1 MSYMLCVNQ
10 QQNRKEQVSTI
21 QVRGIG
27 ESACNKKIRMD
38 GVVTAARCK
47 LVTNSLGSLI
57 PWVTYQTLVTRKM
70 SSAEEVKHQNVTA
83 TGHKKSKSLMFSVAD
98 NMFRSSHANKN
109 PSCVYFQF
117 PISLLAPISLPPSF
131 RLVILPPQYIH
142 SFFLCIKQVQTTLKC
157 TGDCRCQ
164 TQ

>member
-1 MSYMLCVNQ
+1 MLCVNQ

-57 PWVTYQTLVTRKM
+57 LWVTYQTLVTRKM

-83 TGHKKSKSLMFSVAD
+83 TGHKKSKIPDILSGRQHVPIFTCKQKPYLCVFSISH
-98 NMFRSSHANKN
+98 FPPPSSH
-109 PSCVYFQF
+109 F
-117 PISLLAPISLPPSF
+117 PPSK
-131 RLVILPPQYIH
+131 LSSTNLPSIVHPFI
-142 SFFLCIKQVQTTLKC
+142 FLCIKQVQTTLKC
-157 TGDCRCQ
+157 TEDCRCQ

>member
-1 MSYMLCVNQ
+1 MLSVNQ
-10 QQNRKEQVSTI
+10 RQNRKEQVSTI

-27 ESACNKKIRMD
+27 DSACNKKIRMD

-57 PWVTYQTLVTRKM
+57 LWVTYQTLVTRKM

-83 TGHKKSKSLMFSVAD
+83 TGHKKSKSLIFSVAD
-98 NMFRSSHANKN
+98 NMFRSSHANQN

-117 PISLLAPISLPPSF
+117 PISLLLAPISLPPSF
-131 RLVILPPQYIH
+131 RQVIFPPQYIH
-142 SFFLCIKQVQTTLKC
+142 SFFYALN
-157 TGDCRCQ
+157 GCRQ
-164 TQ
+164 H